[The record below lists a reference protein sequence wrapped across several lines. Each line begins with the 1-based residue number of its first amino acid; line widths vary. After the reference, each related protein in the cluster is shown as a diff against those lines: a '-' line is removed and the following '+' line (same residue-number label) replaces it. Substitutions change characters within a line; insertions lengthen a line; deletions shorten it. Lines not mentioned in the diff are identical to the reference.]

1 MDMQNFR
8 YSEHALGSNNAN
20 VNNDNNDNNDIDIDN
35 DNNDIDNIL
44 FWVI

>member
-20 VNNDNNDNNDIDIDN
+20 ANNDNNEIDIDN